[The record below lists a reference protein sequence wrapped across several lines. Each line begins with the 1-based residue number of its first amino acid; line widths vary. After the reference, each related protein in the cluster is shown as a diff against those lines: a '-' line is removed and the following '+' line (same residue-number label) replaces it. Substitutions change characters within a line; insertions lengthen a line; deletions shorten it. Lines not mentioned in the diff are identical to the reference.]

1 MKPYQYII
9 IGVAA
14 LSLTACGDFLT
25 VTPQSKETTANFYQT
40 EAQMD
45 QALTGL
51 YGALKPIPKYLFTMS
66 EIRSDNT
73 WVLTDSKQNDYADV
87 ATFNADGLL
96 TASLVS
102 GCWSD
107 YYKIVSA
114 TNTFLDKTD
123 ELDFN
128 DEAVKK
134 QYVAEARCIRAL
146 AYFDLVRFFGRVPAP
161 THILTTN
168 ESFSLGQS
176 EAIDVYNDIIV
187 PDLQYAVENLAENAT
202 DYQGKAHNER
212 LTQVAAKGFLGK
224 VYLTMAGFPHNDTA
238 KKPKAQQLFK
248 EVIDYATANNKY
260 WMNDMATWNQCWLHE
275 NDNKYA
281 IFEIQYIAESGQGNP
296 MVPLTVPSNPGTEW
310 CGNNLM
316 TGTHLYIERGL
327 QRHFIAKDPKTKKYL
342 DQRANGTLNLKETIG
357 EDGSI
362 STSEGNTFYV
372 KYFESKIKRAKLGVA
387 DMDATIVDRTYWPQ
401 NFQLL
406 RIEDIMLLYAECVGN
421 TTEGRE
427 MVNKIRR
434 RAGLPE
440 LETSLSEEDF
450 QKAVQDER
458 RYELAEEGVRWF
470 DLVRRNEYI
479 STIKQMFIDDDDTAN
494 GTYRQYANRV
504 NANMY
509 LYPIPQ
515 SQIEVRKG
523 LYTQNKGY

>member
-1 MKPYQYII
+1 MKLSLYII
-9 IGVAA
+9 IGAA
-14 LSLTACGDFLT
+14 TLCLTACNDFLT
-25 VTPQSKETTANFYQT
+25 VTPKNTQTTDNFYQT
-40 EAQMD
+40 EAQVD

-51 YGALKPIPKYLFTMS
+51 YGTLKSIPKYLFAMS
-66 EIRSDNT
+66 ELRSDNT

-87 ATFNADGLL
+87 ATFNANGLL
-96 TASLVS
+96 TASIVS

-107 YYKIVSA
+107 YFKIVSA
-114 TNTFLDKTD
+114 ANTLLDKI
-123 ELDFN
+123 EGFSFN
-128 DEAVKK
+128 DEKVKT
-134 QYVAEARCIRAL
+134 QYTAEARCIRAL

-161 THILTTN
+161 THTLTTN
-168 ESFSLGQS
+168 ESFELGQS
-176 EAIDVYNDIIV
+176 EAVDVYNNVIV
-187 PDLQYAVENLAENAT
+187 PDLKYAVEHLSESAS
-202 DYQGKAHNER
+202 DYQGKAHSER
-212 LTQVAAKGFLGK
+212 LTLAAAKGFLGK
-224 VYLTMAGFPHNDTA
+224 VYLTMAGFPLNDTE
-238 KKPKAQQLFK
+238 KKPLAQQLFK
-248 EVIDYATANNKY
+248 EVIDYGEASGKY
-260 WMNDMATWNQCWLHE
+260 WMADMDTWNRCWLHE

-296 MVPLTVPSNPGTEW
+296 MVTITVPSNPGTDW

-316 TGTHLYIERGL
+316 TGTHVYIECGL
-327 QRHFIAKDPKTKKYL
+327 QRHFISKNTESNYI
-342 DQRANGTLNLKETIG
+342 DQRADGTLNLKETIG

-362 STSEGNTFYV
+362 ITSEGNTFYV
-372 KYFESKIKRAKLGVA
+372 KYFESKVKRAKWGMP
-387 DMDATIVDRTYWPQ
+387 DMEASIVDRTYWPQ

-421 TTEGRE
+421 TEQGRK

-434 RAGLPE
+434 RAGLAD
-440 LETSLSEEDF
+440 LDASLSETDF

-470 DLVRRNEYI
+470 DLVRRNEYVA
-479 STIKQMFIDDDDTAN
+479 TIKQMFTDDDETVN

-504 NANMY
+504 NENMY

>member
-1 MKPYQYII
+1 MKLYQYII

-14 LSLTACGDFLT
+14 LSLTACDDFLT
-25 VTPQSKETTANFYQT
+25 VTPKNTETTDNFYQT

-51 YGALKPIPKYLFTMS
+51 YGTLKPIPKYLFAMS
-66 EIRSDNT
+66 ELRSDNT

-87 ATFNADGLL
+87 ATFNANGLL
-96 TASLVS
+96 TDNIVS

-107 YYKIVSA
+107 YFKIVSA
-114 TNTFLDKTD
+114 ANTFLDKI
-123 ELDFN
+123 EALDFN
-128 DEAVKK
+128 DLKVKK
-134 QYVAEARCIRAL
+134 QYKAEARCIRAL

-168 ESFSLGQS
+168 QSFELGQS
-176 EAIDVYNDIIV
+176 EAVDVYNNIIV
-187 PDLQYAVENLAENAT
+187 PDLQYAVENLAETAS

-224 VYLTMAGFPHNDTA
+224 VYLTMAGFPLNDTA
-238 KKPKAQQLFK
+238 KKAEAQQLFK
-248 EVIDYATANNKY
+248 EVIDYATARNKY
-260 WMNDMATWNQCWLHE
+260 WMADMDAWNQSWLHE

-281 IFEIQYIAESGQGNP
+281 IFEIQYIAEAGQGNP
-296 MVPLTVPSNPGTEW
+296 MVTLTVHSNPGTDW
-310 CGNNLM
+310 CGNNLV
-316 TGTHLYIERGL
+316 TGTHVYIERGL
-327 QRHFIAKDPKTKKYL
+327 QRHFIAKDEITGEYIDK
-342 DQRANGTLNLKETIG
+342 RADGTLNLKETVD
-357 EDGSI
+357 EDGNI
-362 STSEGNTFYV
+362 VTSEGKTFYT
-372 KYFESKIKRAKLGVA
+372 KYFESKVKRAKFGMS
-387 DMDATIVDRTYWPQ
+387 DMDATIVDRSYWPQ

-421 TTEGRE
+421 TIEGRE
-427 MVNKIRR
+427 VVNKIRR
-434 RAGLPE
+434 RAGLAD
-440 LETSLSEEDF
+440 LDINLSEEEF

-470 DLVRRNEYI
+470 DLVRRNEYVD
-479 STIKQMFIDDDDTAN
+479 TIKQMFFNDDDTEN

-504 NANMY
+504 NADMY

-523 LYTQNKGY
+523 LYIQNKGY

>member
-1 MKPYQYII
+1 MKLTHYII

-14 LSLTACGDFLT
+14 LSLTACDDFLS
-25 VTPQSKETTANFYQT
+25 VTPKNTQTTDNFYKT

-45 QALTGL
+45 QAITGL
-51 YGALKPIPKYLFTMS
+51 YGTLKPIPKYLFAMS
-66 EIRSDNT
+66 ELRSDNT

-87 ATFNADGLL
+87 ATFNANGLL
-96 TASLVS
+96 TDNIVS

-107 YYKIVSA
+107 YFKIVSA
-114 TNTFLDKTD
+114 TNTFLDKLENSD
-123 ELDFN
+123 IGSASLRR
-128 DEAVKK
+128 
-134 QYVAEARCIRAL
+134 QYIAEARCIRAL

-168 ESFSLGQS
+168 ESFALGQS
-176 EAIDVYNDIIV
+176 EAVDVYNNVIV
-187 PDLQYAVENLAENAT
+187 PDLQYAVENLAESAT

-212 LTQVAAKGFLGK
+212 LTQIAAKGFLGK
-224 VYLTMAGFPHNDTA
+224 VYMTMAGFPINDTA
-238 KKPKAQQLFK
+238 KKTEAQQLFK
-248 EVIDYATANNKY
+248 EVIDYASAKNKY
-260 WMNDMATWNQCWLHE
+260 WMEDIDTWNKSWLHE

-281 IFEIQYIAESGQGNP
+281 IFEIQYIAEKGQGNP
-296 MVPLTVPSNPGTEW
+296 MVTLTVPSNPGTDW
-310 CGNNLM
+310 CGNNLV
-316 TGTHLYIERGL
+316 TGPHVYIERGL
-327 QRHFIAKDPKTKKYL
+327 QRHFIAKDETTGEYFDKRV
-342 DQRANGTLNLKETIG
+342 DGTLNLKETVDEEGNI
-357 EDGSI
+357 I
-362 STSEGNTFYV
+362 TSEGNTFYV
-372 KYFESKIKRAKLGVA
+372 KYFESKVKRAKFGMA

-434 RAGLPE
+434 RAGLAE
-440 LETSLSEEDF
+440 LDTNLTEDEF

-470 DLVRRNEYI
+470 DLVRRNEYVD
-479 STIKQMFIDDDDTAN
+479 TIKQMFIDDDDTED
-494 GTYRQYANRV
+494 GTYKKYATRV
-504 NANMY
+504 NEDMY

>member
-1 MKPYQYII
+1 MKLSHYII
-9 IGVAA
+9 IGTAT
-14 LSLTACGDFLT
+14 LCLTACDDFLT
-25 VTPQSKETTANFYQT
+25 VTPKNTQTTDNFYQT
-40 EAQMD
+40 EAQID

-51 YGALKPIPKYLFTMS
+51 YGTMKPIPKYLFTMS

-73 WVLTDSKQNDYADV
+73 WVLTDSKQNDYADI
-87 ATFNADGLL
+87 ATFNANGLL

-114 TNTFLDKTD
+114 ANTLLDKMD
-123 ELDFN
+123 ELSFA
-128 DEAVKK
+128 DEKVKT
-134 QYVAEARCIRAL
+134 QYTAEARCIRAL

-168 ESFSLGQS
+168 ESFELGQS
-176 EAIDVYNDIIV
+176 EAADVYNDVII
-187 PDLQYAVENLAENAT
+187 PDLKYAVEHLSDQAS
-202 DYQGKAHNER
+202 DYQGKAHSER

-224 VYLTMAGFPHNDTA
+224 VYLTMAGFPLNDTE
-238 KKPKAQQLFK
+238 KKPLAQQLFK
-248 EVIDYATANNKY
+248 EVIDYGNANGKY
-260 WMNDMATWNQCWLHE
+260 WMADMDTWNQCWLHE

-281 IFEIQYIAESGQGNP
+281 LFEIQYIAESGQGNP
-296 MVPLTVPSNPGTEW
+296 MVPLTVPSNPGTDW

-316 TGTHLYIERGL
+316 TGTHVYIERGL
-327 QRHFIAKDPKTKKYL
+327 QRHFIAKNADGKYL
-342 DQRANGTLNLKETIG
+342 DQRADGTLNLKETIN

-362 STSEGNTFYV
+362 TTSEGNTFYV
-372 KYFESKIKRAKLGVA
+372 KYFESKVKRAKWGVA
-387 DMDATIVDRTYWPQ
+387 DMDASIVDRTYWPQ

-421 TTEGRE
+421 TAEGRE
-427 MVNKIRR
+427 MVNKIRQ
-434 RAGLPE
+434 RAGLDAMDAG
-440 LETSLSEEDF
+440 LSEADF
-450 QKAVQDER
+450 QKAVLQER

-470 DLVRRNEYI
+470 DLVRRNEFVA
-479 STIKQMFIDDDDTAN
+479 TIKQMFADDDETVN
-494 GTYRQYANRV
+494 GTYRQYATRV
-504 NANMY
+504 NENMY